1 MLKARQQQIALRVAL
16 YILHKNGFSAPPK
29 RQVLNFIKF
38 RHLVHFPDEELQKR
52 WEGDHDTIWE
62 NDIAWKRKDLFM
74 DGEIDSPE
82 RGQWRLTDIGIKR
95 IENSKSKWLDLAN
108 SEKREI
114 LIQNFDYLT
123 NELFEWML
131 KIAKGESLSLSNDK
145 NKSPQ

>member
-1 MLKARQQQIALRVAL
+1 
-16 YILHKNGFSAPPK
+16 
-29 RQVLNFIKF
+29 
-38 RHLVHFPDEELQKR
+38 
-52 WEGDHDTIWE
+52 
-62 NDIAWKRKDLFM
+62 M